1 MSKHRMKATV
11 AVDRINNAVDREVEI
26 GTYSSRSNFASVAG
40 IGNSVMTR
48 LAKGFPPGLATLAVI
63 AHRLDT
69 KVDFFID
76 LKRKRKDSR

>member
-11 AVDRINNAVDREVEI
+11 AVDRINKAINEEVNL

-63 AHRLDT
+63 AHRLNRS
-69 KVDFFID
+69 VDYFVD